1 MIYLVAVYSESVLS
15 PKMGFNSAFM
25 KRHYDK
31 RLIELET
38 MPSDEELKKLV
49 QKHYK
54 EYHSLP
60 YFHIFLKVKY
70 YLVTNSEYAPLIK
83 SKIYKKLDIHGNE
96 MDLTPLKHVME

>member
-15 PKMGFNSAFM
+15 PKMGFYSFFL

-31 RLIELET
+31 RLIKLDT
-38 MPSDEELKKLV
+38 IPSDEELEKLI

-54 EYHSLP
+54 KYHSLP
-60 YFHIFLKVKY
+60 YFDTFLKVKY

-83 SKIYKKLDIHGNE
+83 SKIYKKFDIHGNE
-96 MDLTPLKHVME
+96 MDLTPLKYLIE